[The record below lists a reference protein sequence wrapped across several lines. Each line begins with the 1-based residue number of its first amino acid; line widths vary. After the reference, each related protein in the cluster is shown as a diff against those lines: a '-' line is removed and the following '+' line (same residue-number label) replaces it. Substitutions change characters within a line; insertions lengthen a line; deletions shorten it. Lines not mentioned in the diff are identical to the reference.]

1 MGYDVGDYLLIR
13 NDEVIAISGN
23 SDFDD
28 VEEIAVEVKKG
39 DNVARVLEVIED

>member
-13 NDEVIAISGN
+13 NDEEIAVSGN

-28 VEEIAVEVKKG
+28 VEEIAIEVKSG
-39 DNVARVLEVIED
+39 DTVAKVLDVIKD